1 MPKYKLTAHVIE
13 KVYLVVE
20 AENEEKAIDYADGE
34 LSFGQWE
41 EADNGQWDGDF
52 IIDDE
57 VKTIDEGEINSLG
70 FQVHKAID
78 F

>member
-13 KVYLVVE
+13 KVYLVVD
-20 AENEEKAIDYADGE
+20 AENEEKALDYADGE
-34 LSFGQWE
+34 LSFGQWK

-57 VKTIDEGEINSLG
+57 VKIIDEEEINSLG